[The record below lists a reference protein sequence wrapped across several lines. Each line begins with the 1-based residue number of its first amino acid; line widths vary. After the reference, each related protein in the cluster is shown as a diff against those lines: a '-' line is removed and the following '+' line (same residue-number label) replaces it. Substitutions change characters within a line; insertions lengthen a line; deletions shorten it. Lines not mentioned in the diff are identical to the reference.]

1 MSYIL
6 WLKNHTNLWKVKK
19 LLLLLACPSQRFR
32 IARELDPLVDDKAS
46 RSHKSSAKD
55 TTDPDPQGATLRGSD
70 NLAPA
75 VSALPMFDDASDTSS
90 RATVAP
96 SICADDVSKQG
107 NPLDTEGSTG
117 NQKEEKPAPFEGS
130 RDSVLMELPA
140 PPESRDPVVPLEE
153 SRDSETTEKPATHE
167 NKNSDASHSFLDEV
181 VN

>member
-6 WLKNHTNLWKVKK
+6 WLKNHTKLWKVKK

-96 SICADDVSKQG
+96 SICADEGAKQG
-107 NPLDTEGSTG
+107 NPLDRREHW
-117 NQKEEKPAPFEGS
+117 KPQGGETSPF
-130 RDSVLMELPA
+130 
-140 PPESRDPVVPLEE
+140 
-153 SRDSETTEKPATHE
+153 
-167 NKNSDASHSFLDEV
+167 
-181 VN
+181 